1 MISTHVLDTQRGE
14 PRAAL
19 KVCLYRGDRLLSDR
33 RTNEDGRVPEL
44 APAPLEPGEYR
55 LVFELDGAF
64 FHRVELT
71 LSITEP
77 DRHYHVP
84 LLVAPFSC
92 TVYRGS

>member
-14 PRAAL
+14 PRPGL
-19 KVCLYRGDRLLSDR
+19 TVSLYRDERLLSEQQ
-33 RTNEDGRVPEL
+33 TNEDGRVPEL
-44 APAPLEPGEYR
+44 APAGLDPGEYR
-55 LVFELDGAF
+55 LVFELGTGF
-64 FHRVELT
+64 FRRVELA

-84 LLVAPFSC
+84 LLLAPFSC